1 MNEKE
6 ELLVGRIMNDVLG
19 MGLSKY
25 NTLFLSQLALRRYKV
40 ETKKKKSE
48 TLDESARKVMSRM
61 PELCRKT
68 KGLRHKQI
76 IETSSSKSLSKLEEE
91 LCESLT
97 IDEDLLRGDIIT
109 NVIDFLLKEDDD

>member
-1 MNEKE
+1 MNERE

-25 NTLFLSQLALRRYKV
+25 NTLFLAQLALRRYKV
-40 ETKKKKSE
+40 ETKKKSE

-76 IETSSSKSLSKLEEE
+76 IETSSAKSLSKLEEE
-91 LCESLT
+91 LYESMT
-97 IDEDLLRGDIIT
+97 IEDDLLRGDIIT
-109 NVIDFLLKEDDD
+109 NVINYLLKEDED

>member
-1 MNEKE
+1 MNERE
-6 ELLVGRIMNDVLG
+6 ELLVGRIMNDVLS

-25 NTLFLSQLALRRYKV
+25 NTLFLAQLALRRYKV
-40 ETKKKKSE
+40 ETKKKSE

-76 IETSSSKSLSKLEEE
+76 IETSSAKSLSKLEEE
-91 LCESLT
+91 LYESMT
-97 IDEDLLRGDIIT
+97 IEDDLLRGDIIT
-109 NVIDFLLKEDDD
+109 NVINYLLKEDED